1 MARPQLVSDEE
12 IFSAAERVLV
22 QLGGHRF
29 SIAAVAEAVGLSR
42 AAIILRFKSTEALR
56 DEVLK
61 RMVQAFIDRMNAV
74 DGAPGGNTLLLLAS
88 AVGAQ
93 ISRRGLGTSFFDGGG
108 QNRSELLRELVRIRS
123 ETIDQAIARAMPK
136 LHIERR
142 DAVAMFSTHLGG
154 TVLAWQSMENAELL
168 PLMIERTCTWLTLA
182 GIAYDKTFAKSLLP
196 APRRQAPVR
205 KAAAT
210 KKTVAQKKTTKRS
223 GA

>member
-1 MARPQLVSDEE
+1 MARPQLASDEE

-61 RMVQAFIDRMNAV
+61 RMVQAFIERMNAIS
-74 DGAPGGNTLLLLAS
+74 GEPGGNTLLLLAS

-93 ISRRGLGTSFFDGGG
+93 VSRRGLGTSFFDGGG
-108 QNRSELLRELVRIRS
+108 QNRSELLQQLVRIRS
-123 ETIDQAIARAMPK
+123 ETIDRVIARAMPE
-136 LHIERR
+136 LHIARR
-142 DAVAMFSTHLGG
+142 EAVAMFSTHLGG
-154 TVLAWQSMENAELL
+154 TVLAWQSMENADLL
-168 PLMIERTCTWLTLA
+168 TLMIERSRTWLELA
-182 GIAYDKTFAKSLLP
+182 GIPYDKAFARSLLP
-196 APRRQAPVR
+196 APRKSGPVR
-205 KAAAT
+205 KAAAA
-210 KKTVAQKKTTKRS
+210 KKVPEKKAKKKS

>member
-61 RMVQAFIDRMNAV
+61 RMVQAFIDRMNAI

-88 AVGAQ
+88 AIGTQ
-93 ISRRGLGTSFFDGGG
+93 ISRRGLGTSFFDGGS
-108 QNRSELLRELVRIRS
+108 QHRSELLQHLVRIRS

-142 DAVAMFSTHLGG
+142 EAVAMFSTHLGG
-154 TVLAWQSMENAELL
+154 TVLAWQSMENADLL
-168 PLMIERTCTWLTLA
+168 PLMIERSCTWLALA
-182 GIAYDKTFAKSLLP
+182 GIPYDKAFAKSLLP
-196 APRRQAPVR
+196 APRKSEPVR
-205 KAAAT
+205 KPAAAKKVPEKKT
-210 KKTVAQKKTTKRS
+210 KKKS